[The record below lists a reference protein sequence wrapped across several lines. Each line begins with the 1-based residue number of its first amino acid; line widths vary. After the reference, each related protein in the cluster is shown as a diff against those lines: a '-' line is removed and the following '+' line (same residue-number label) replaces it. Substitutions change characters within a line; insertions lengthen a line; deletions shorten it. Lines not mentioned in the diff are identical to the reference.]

1 MFTYNQ
7 DCITDSSFN
16 SYYTTDTSFNFYAE
30 LNNDVTQANNEE
42 DENNK
47 CLISNLPLDETAIEL
62 SCGHKFNYL
71 YIYLES
77 LNSKKTSYSHYNIGS
92 KLKLGI
98 NQIRCPYCRTVFNN
112 LLPVPFG
119 ILGAGKMNQ
128 VNSLS
133 DCCPKI
139 TCKSDNCS
147 ENQVYVTPIGYYC
160 KSHYKRCKNGKPSK
174 TNVTTTT
181 TTTTNKGSNKE
192 IDVLH
197 SDWSIYSSYKVDTLK
212 NMLKENK
219 LKVSGTK
226 PTLISR
232 LLNNNI
238 TI

>member
-7 DCITDSSFN
+7 DYITDSSFN
-16 SYYTTDTSFNFYAE
+16 SYYKTDTSFNFYAE
-30 LNNDVTQANNEE
+30 LNNDDNDNIHSNNEE

-71 YIYLES
+71 YIYLET
-77 LNSKKTSYSHYNIGS
+77 LNSKKTSCSHYNLGS
-92 KLKLGI
+92 KLKLGFH
-98 NQIRCPYCRTVFNN
+98 QIRCPYCRTVFDN

-119 ILGAGKMNQ
+119 IVGAGKMNL

-133 DCCPKI
+133 DCYPKI
-139 TCKSDNCS
+139 TCKYDNCS

-160 KSHYKRCKNGKPSK
+160 KSHYKYCKIGKHSK
-174 TNVTTTT
+174 KNVTT
-181 TTTTNKGSNKE
+181 SNGPKKE
-192 IDVLH
+192 VEPFH
-197 SDWSIYSSYKVDTLK
+197 PDWSLYSSYKVDTLK
-212 NMLKENK
+212 TMLKENK

-232 LLNNNI
+232 LMNNNI
-238 TI
+238 LL

>member
-30 LNNDVTQANNEE
+30 LNNDNDSTHTNNEE

-119 ILGAGKMNQ
+119 IVGAGKMNQ

-133 DCCPKI
+133 DCYPKI

-147 ENQVYVTPIGYYC
+147 EDQVYVTSIGYYC
-160 KSHYKRCKNGKPSK
+160 KSHYKYCKNGKHSK
-174 TNVTTTT
+174 KNVTT

-192 IDVLH
+192 IEALH
-197 SDWSIYSSYKVDTLK
+197 ADWSIYSSYKVDTLK
-212 NMLKENK
+212 TILKENK

-226 PTLISR
+226 PMLISR

-238 TI
+238 II